1 VSKVGLV
8 LGGGGITGASYHFG
22 SLFALRLA
30 TGWNPDDAEVIVG
43 TSCGAFVA
51 AMIRG
56 NSLNLETLVGDAD
69 TLAEAKG
76 WLSGRVYRRG
86 RPQGLVRWLRRG
98 VLPGITSPN
107 LALVLGSPGLYHTEG
122 IAEWVVDS
130 VGPLADSWPS
140 RPTVIA
146 AYDLEARQR
155 VAFGTDAAPDVPL
168 KSAVAASSAVPFVYE
183 PVRLD
188 GRWYVDGGIASG
200 TNADLVLASPEP
212 LDLVIVIAP
221 LAAADSRPGARF
233 YEDLFDRAGRTAL
246 AAELRKI
253 RTAWPDTDVL
263 VLRPDDRVLAR
274 TRPNPMSIDA
284 AIPSFL
290 VTLRSMRDELARSAN
305 WELIARHLVGDEVAA

>member
-22 SLFALRLA
+22 ALFALRLA
-30 TGWNPDDAEVIVG
+30 TGWEPNDAEVVVG

-56 NSLNLETLVGDAD
+56 DSLSLETLVGDSD
-69 TLAEAKG
+69 TLVEANE

-98 VLPGITSPN
+98 VIPGITSPN
-107 LALVLGSPGLYHTEG
+107 LALVLGSPGLYRTDG
-122 IAEWVVDS
+122 IEDWVADS
-130 VGPLADSWPS
+130 VGHLGSSWPS
-140 RPTVIA
+140 KPTVIA
-146 AYDLEARQR
+146 AYDLEARKR
-155 VAFGTDAAPDVPL
+155 VAFGTEGAPDVPL
-168 KSAVAASSAVPFVYE
+168 KAAVAASSAVPFVYE

-188 GRWYVDGGIASG
+188 GRWYVDGGVASG
-200 TNADLVLASPEP
+200 THADLVLACQDP

-221 LAAADSRPGARF
+221 LAAADTRPGARF

-246 AAELRKI
+246 ANEMRKI
-253 RTAWPDTDVL
+253 RDAWPHTDVL

-290 VTLRSMRDELARSAN
+290 VTLRSMRDELAHSPN
-305 WELIARHLVGDEVAA
+305 WEVIKRHLAGDGVAA